1 MWRVVS
7 CVLVAFAV
15 IVATADAAEPVKLDL
30 NDLLGNLG
38 GAQGGGRPRSST
50 VCPVG
55 QAHAP
60 TEDES
65 YKIECNGCGPK
76 GMQIK
81 EPFGLYRCCNNHDL
95 CFATCGTSQD
105 FCEEL
110 FTSCMAKVCRSFGSG
125 ERREACQKQAN
136 GMSGMTRMF
145 GGGFHLTSQR
155 SDPERGKQGACD
167 CYLPEDAE
175 ARWLTTFT
183 DFYVQH
189 AAMERDAAMSKA
201 EDVLSKYKGHAR
213 GEAYFK
219 MIKKY
224 GNSTKELMF
233 VWDEVRPDL

>member
-15 IVATADAAEPVKLDL
+15 IAATADAAEPVKLDL

-38 GAQGGGRPRSST
+38 GAHDGGRPRSST

-110 FTSCMAKVCRSFGSG
+110 FTSCMSKVCRSFGSG

-145 GGGFHLTSQR
+145 GGGFHLTS
-155 SDPERGKQGACD
+155 
-167 CYLPEDAE
+167 
-175 ARWLTTFT
+175 
-183 DFYVQH
+183 
-189 AAMERDAAMSKA
+189 
-201 EDVLSKYKGHAR
+201 
-213 GEAYFK
+213 
-219 MIKKY
+219 
-224 GNSTKELMF
+224 
-233 VWDEVRPDL
+233 